1 MQKITQSTKN
11 SVRLKNSNEPS
22 DSLVNVARLILGGK
36 CVAVP
41 TETVYGLAAN
51 ALDENAVRK
60 IFEIKGRPLIDP
72 LIVHIYDLESAKKI
86 SHFSPLAEKIAE
98 KFWPGPLTLV
108 LPKKNIVPKIVS
120 ANLHTVAVR
129 MPKHPLMRALLKECK
144 VPLAAPSAN
153 PFGYVSPTKA
163 EHVRA
168 QLGDKLDAILD
179 GGQCSCGL
187 ESTIISLVDEKNI
200 SILRHGPIAQEVIED
215 FLKVKLLSPKK
226 NPAHP
231 EAPGMM
237 KKHYSPNAKF
247 SLFDGEKNIAENF
260 DGAVIFI
267 KKPET
272 LKSNFYWLSEDGNLE
287 KAAHNLFDLIRSC
300 DASYKN
306 ILCEKA
312 KGANIALAI
321 NDRLSRAAAK

>member
-1 MQKITQSTKN
+1 MQKITQSEKN
-11 SVRLKNSNEPS
+11 SVILKNSNEPN
-22 DSLVNVARLILGGK
+22 DSLVTVARLILGGD

-51 ALDENAVRK
+51 ALDEKAVRK

-72 LIVHIYDLESAKKI
+72 LIVHIYDIESAKTI
-86 SHFSPLAEKIAE
+86 SHFSALAEKIAE
-98 KFWPGPLTLV
+98 KFWPGPLTIV
-108 LPKKNIVPKIVS
+108 LPKKEIVPSIVS
-120 ANLHTVAVR
+120 ANLNTVAVR

-163 EHVRA
+163 EHVQA
-168 QLGDKLDAILD
+168 QLGVKLKAILD

-187 ESTIISLVDEKNI
+187 ESTIISLVDENKI
-200 SILRHGPIAQEVIED
+200 SILRHGPIAQEEIED
-215 FLKVKLLSPKK
+215 FLKIKLITPEK
-226 NPAHP
+226 NPARP

-237 KKHYSPNAKF
+237 KQHYSPNAKF

-267 KKPET
+267 KKPAEV
-272 LKSNFYWLSEDGNLE
+272 KSNYYWLSEDGNLE
-287 KAAHNLFDLIRSC
+287 KAAFSLFDLIRSC
-300 DASYKN
+300 DNTYKN

-312 KGANIALAI
+312 KGQGIALAI
-321 NDRLSRAAAK
+321 NDRLSRASAK